1 MNCRICGS
9 GRERGTAWIPER
21 RQYLC
26 IGCEMQASP
35 VTPRAEFDAAF
46 WAGLQNNLSE
56 DSRRETYEEFLSSGL
71 SIRQFIMKTM
81 E

>member
-1 MNCRICGS
+1 M
-9 GRERGTAWIPER
+9 
-21 RQYLC
+21 
-26 IGCEMQASP
+26 
-35 VTPRAEFDAAF
+35 TPRAEFDAAF